1 MRKIITMIKKI
12 KPILILALF
21 AVTSTAYGQ
30 YELLE
35 KVEPQPGKPVIA
47 FEKYKLLSNDL
58 TLIIHEDHSDPIVHV
73 EVAYHVGSARESV
86 RNSGFAHFFEHM
98 MFQGSKNI
106 ADEEHFKLIS
116 KAGGTNNAFTA
127 FDETVYINTAPSNFT
142 ETMLWME
149 ADRMSTLLDGFTQ
162 AKFESQRNAVKNE
175 KKQSYDN
182 QPYGCYVERSNV

>member
-35 KVEPQPGKPVIA
+35 KVEAQPGKPVIA

-116 KAGGTNNAFTA
+116 KASCSA
-127 FDETVYINTAPSNFT
+127 FDCCC
-142 ETMLWME
+142 
-149 ADRMSTLLDGFTQ
+149 
-162 AKFESQRNAVKNE
+162 
-175 KKQSYDN
+175 
-182 QPYGCYVERSNV
+182 GC